1 MVSRILKHDP
11 VSLAPLGLLS
21 LNLGGRAL
29 SQALGHSSETF
40 SVQAEVLAET
50 LFQLLWKGRPFPSDG
65 TPVPESKVVLA
76 SPDLV
81 KNRPRVIG
89 HSFWWRDLTLL
100 HTGILFLCVLRGIPT
115 HRSWVRKIRFAPG
128 KGNQKLIAM
137 YSDGAEV
144 WDTKEVGSAPGGAL
158 QPSCIQEL
166 YSSPSLWCRNEACVM
181 GWASFSKP
189 FSRF

>member
-1 MVSRILKHDP
+1 MTRCRLHPWVSCHWTWEEGPWAKLWVIRRRHLVCRQKCLLRHYSSCCEKADP
-11 VSLAPLGLLS
+11 FRRMGP
-21 LNLGGRAL
+21 L
-29 SQALGHSSETF
+29 SQKAKWF
-40 SVQAEVLAET
+40 SRHQT
-50 LFQLLWKGRPFPSDG
+50 L
-65 TPVPESKVVLA
+65 SKT
-76 SPDLV
+76 DLE
-81 KNRPRVIG
+81 RVIG

-158 QPSCIQEL
+158 QPSCVQEL
-166 YSSPSLWCRNEACVM
+166 YSSPSFWCRNEACVM
-181 GWASFSKP
+181 GRASFSKP